1 MPREIITIQVGQW
14 GNQIGLKFWEQALQE
29 HKNQQV
35 YDDSLSSFFRNG
47 VMNGEFFEDYDIGSD
62 ITDLKAR
69 AIVVDMEWGVI
80 NNKILKGELSDIF
93 ESRFCVSD
101 QSGAGNNWAQGHFE
115 YGPMYEQEIHEKVR
129 QATEKCDSLQ
139 GFFFLHSLGGGTGSG
154 LGTYLLKSIGDE
166 YKNNFKFS
174 TWVFPSPEND
184 DVAVSPYNSM
194 LALNCLIEHSDWV
207 VPIENQSLF
216 DISQRIDKLNEYKKQ
231 KGKGKTSLNK
241 QISKDLAS
249 AEATGGSTITDSKG
263 KGHHFE
269 RENTIVA
276 HVINNMTSSM
286 RFEGSLNVDMNEIT
300 MNLVPFPR
308 LHFLVSS
315 LSPLYQLINKSWDPR
330 SLDQSFLDA
339 LDPNYQLVR
348 TDPMK
353 SLYLACGLIVRSQ
366 NIDISQVNRGVETLQ
381 EKINM
386 IYWNKEGFKVGI
398 CKKPPINQ
406 DYSILSLWNSTGIR
420 MTFLHLFQKFKKLYK
435 HKAYLANYEKFGA
448 DTDHFDLCKENCQSL
463 IADYAQLEK
472 DGGKE
477 AEEVPIDEMSFDP
490 II

>member
-1 MPREIITIQVGQW
+1 MPREIITMQVGQC
-14 GNQIGLKFWEQALQE
+14 GNQIGLKFWEQALKE
-29 HKNQQV
+29 HKDQKV
-35 YDDSLSSFFRNG
+35 YDDALSSFFRIG
-47 VMNGEFFEDYDIGSD
+47 DKGE
-62 ITDLKAR
+62 LKAR
-69 AIVVDMEWGVI
+69 AMVVDMEWGVI
-80 NNKILKGELSDIF
+80 NNKILNGELSDIF
-93 ESRFCVSD
+93 ESRFWISD
-101 QSGAGNNWAQGHFE
+101 QSGSGNNWAQGHFE
-115 YGPMYEQEIHEKVR
+115 YGPLYEQEIHEKVR
-129 QATEKCDSLQ
+129 QSVEECDSLQ
-139 GFFFLHSLGGGTGSG
+139 GFIFLHSLGGGTGSG
-154 LGTYLLKSIGDE
+154 LGTYLLRSIGDE

-174 TWVFPSPEND
+174 TCVFPSPEND

-194 LALNCLIEHSDWV
+194 LALNCLIEYSDCV
-207 VPIENQSLF
+207 LPIENQSLF
-216 DISQRIDKLNEYKKQ
+216 DISQRIDKYSKPKKSSNV
-231 KGKGKTSLNK
+231 GSLNTH
-241 QISKDLAS
+241 ISRDLATL
-249 AEATGGSTITDSKG
+249 ETKGGSAITESKG

-315 LSPLYQLINKSWDPR
+315 LSPLYQLLNKKWDPR
-330 SLDQSFLDA
+330 SIDQSFLDA

-353 SLYLACGLIVRSQ
+353 SLYLACGLIVRSKD
-366 NIDISQVNRGVETLQ
+366 IEISQVNRGVETLQ
-381 EKINM
+381 DKINM

-420 MTFLHLFQKFKKLYK
+420 MTFLQLFKKFKKLYK

-448 DTDHFDLCKENCQSL
+448 DIDLFEQWKDNWQGL
-463 IADYAQLEK
+463 ISDYAQLES
-472 DGGKE
+472 DGGKQVD
-477 AEEVPIDEMSFDP
+477 EVPIEEMSFDP